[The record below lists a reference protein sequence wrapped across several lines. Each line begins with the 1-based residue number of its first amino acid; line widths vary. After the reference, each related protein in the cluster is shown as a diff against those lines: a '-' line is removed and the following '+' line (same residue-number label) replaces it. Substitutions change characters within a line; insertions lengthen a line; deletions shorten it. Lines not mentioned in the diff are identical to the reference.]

1 MARQSELSGVIDI
14 AGVLDTG
21 KLCFADVLDPVS
33 NFSAVLLTP
42 VKHSKT
48 S

>member
-1 MARQSELSGVIDI
+1 
-14 AGVLDTG
+14 
-21 KLCFADVLDPVS
+21 VS

-48 S
+48 SWETLTGAVDISEEFLATVNDTSNFLLC